1 MNNIIKELFKH
12 KDEKYK
18 RFNSKLIPNID
29 RKKIIGVKIP
39 DIRKI
44 YKMMN
49 SLEKD
54 IFINNLPHEYHEEN
68 LLHAIILSNYKTD
81 VNELLKKIDQFLPY
95 IDNWAVCDILSF
107 KIFLNNKELIL
118 IKIEKWIN
126 SKHEYTVRFAI
137 VILLKYYL
145 NDKYINKTNNLVLN
159 INKKEYY
166 INMAIAWYFSYALI
180 YQYNTTIIIFENK
193 ILNKWLHNKSIQ
205 KAIESYRIPKDKK
218 EYLKTLKIK

>member
-107 KIFLNNKELIL
+107 KIFLNHKELIL
-118 IKIEKWIN
+118 KKIEKWIN